1 MPIVNKRV
9 RAYSD
14 AYKPWISSGVIKSI
28 TRKNS
33 LYKNYLK
40 KKTPL
45 ALEKYKKHKNM
56 LTNLIRT
63 SERLYYQDKFNSAMG
78 DIKKPGMSSKTL
90 SIPTTALS
98 RASQKLKLITS

>member
-1 MPIVNKRV
+1 MPVVNNRV

-14 AYKPWISSGVIKSI
+14 AHKLWISSGVIKSI
-28 TRKNS
+28 IRKSS

-40 KKTPL
+40 KKTPQ
-45 ALEKYKKHKNM
+45 ALEKYKTRKNM

-78 DIKKPGMSSKTL
+78 DIKKTWHVQTL
-90 SIPTTALS
+90 SIPTTAPS
-98 RASQKLKLITS
+98 RVSKKIKLITN